1 MCCVLRYSGQM
12 IKSFKDQGLERLFVS
27 GGPKGIQ
34 SEHARKL
41 QMRLAAIHS
50 TTKIEDIDLPG
61 YRLPSLKG
69 DREGIWSITVNG
81 NWRITFEF
89 VDGNAYILNYEDYH

>member
-1 MCCVLRYSGQM
+1 MCCVLRYNIWM
-12 IKSFKDQGLERLFVS
+12 IKSFKHKGLERFFVS
-27 GGPKGIQ
+27 GNRKGIQ
-34 SEHARKL
+34 PEHARKL

-50 TTKIEDIDLPG
+50 ATEIEDIDLPS
-61 YRLPSLKG
+61 YRLHPLKG
-69 DREGIWSITVNG
+69 DREGIWSIAVNG